1 MSSVGL
7 NFSSLKSV
15 LDNWIARGP
24 YFNPVRLVHG
34 RGGLF
39 PGLSPLTLDAYG
51 PLLVA
56 ILHTKIDAQ
65 AREHL
70 LKILSEISPKGILQD
85 RSSRPEVLHW
95 SWGHLENVEI
105 IVEHGLRY
113 QIQPGARQ
121 NFGFFPDMV
130 EARAWVQ
137 QQASGKKILNLFAFT
152 CSFSVAAMAG
162 GAQSVVN
169 IDLSGTSLD
178 IGRSNHRLNQQ
189 DLSKVHFL
197 KLDVLKSWGRLARL
211 GPYDLIICDPPTHQ
225 SDSFEVEKDYVKL
238 LRRCPPMLKPRGI
251 FMACLNSPHHSSS
264 DLLSW
269 LGSDSPLEFSHQ
281 MDIPKEFHNQDRDCA
296 LKILLFTHCVAK
308 P

>member
-1 MSSVGL
+1 MSPVGL
-7 NFSSLKSV
+7 NFSYLESL
-15 LDNWIARGP
+15 LHNWLANRP
-24 YFNPVRLVHG
+24 YLNPVRLVHG

-51 PLLVA
+51 ELLIA
-56 ILHTKIDAQ
+56 ILHGKIEPQD
-65 AREHL
+65 RERL

-95 SWGHLENVEI
+95 NWGNLENIEI
-105 IVEHGLRY
+105 IMEHGLSY

-130 EARAWVQ
+130 DARAWVQ
-137 QQASGKKILNLFAFT
+137 QLALGKRVLNLFAFT
-152 CSFSVAAMAG
+152 CSFSVAAIAG
-162 GAQSVVN
+162 GAERVVN
-169 IDLSGTSLD
+169 IDMSGISLD
-178 IGRSNHRLNQQ
+178 AGRCNHRLNQH

-225 SDSFEVEKDYVKL
+225 SDSFEVEKDYAKL
-238 LRRCPPMLKPRGI
+238 LRRCPAMLNPGGI

-269 LGSDSPLEFSHQ
+269 LSSDSPLSFSHRL
-281 MDIPKEFHNQDRDCA
+281 DIPKEYHNQSSECA
-296 LKILLFTHCVAK
+296 LKILIFTR